1 VASERR
7 DFFVSYNR
15 QDQRWAEWI
24 AWQLESASYS
34 TYIQAWD
41 FDAGSNFVLEMQKAA
56 ACSER
61 TIAVLSPNYLR
72 SLYTQ
77 PEWAAAFAQDPTG
90 QRRALVPVRV
100 ADCALAGLLA
110 QIVYIDLLG
119 LDADAARQRL
129 LDEIRPGSKRPTQAP
144 VFPVAASGTGAA
156 QAPCA
161 AAVFPGAAN
170 PYLPWTPSANR
181 FAGRCQLI
189 RRLESALEEGR
200 SVSVVGDWRIG
211 KTSLLLRWQ
220 REAQKRGRVVRLLDA
235 EKREGASLAAFVTA
249 ITGHACPAEADPAAD
264 ALDRW
269 VASVSQ
275 PGLPPVIL
283 VDETDCLIGRFDY
296 RFFERI
302 RGMLE
307 RLAWVFASRQE
318 LDALFEQTGR
328 GSPLANRLEIQWL
341 ALVEPEAADEII
353 GWGQGVL
360 TADDAAGM
368 RQWAG
373 RHPFYLQLLGHHLFY
388 ARHTGGT
395 QSEALDRFRNEASA
409 RLRRVWNT
417 LNDRDRQA
425 LRDSPVTPA
434 PRLRLR
440 MRGLVTEEG
449 RPFGD
454 VLTRWMEE
462 EL

>member
-1 VASERR
+1 MGGERR

-15 QDQRWAEWI
+15 HDKAWAEWL
-24 AWQLESASYS
+24 AWQLEEARHS

-41 FDAGSNFVLEMQKAA
+41 FGAGSNFVLEMQKAA

-61 TIAVLSPNYLR
+61 TIAVLSPHYLR
-72 SLYTQ
+72 SLFTQ

-90 QRRALVPVRV
+90 QARRLVPVRV
-100 ADCALAGLLA
+100 ADCELTGLLS
-110 QIVYIDLLG
+110 QIVYIDLVG
-119 LDADAARQRL
+119 LDEDAARQRL
-129 LDEIRPGSKRPTQAP
+129 LEEIKPDGRPTQPP
-144 VFPVAASGTGAA
+144 VFPAAASGAA
-156 QAPCA
+156 AAPVPA

-181 FAGRCQLI
+181 FAGRRELV
-189 RRLESALEEGR
+189 RRLECALEEGR
-200 SVSVVGDWRIG
+200 SVSLVGDWRIG
-211 KTSLLLRWQ
+211 KTSALLRWQ
-220 REAQKRGRVVRLLDA
+220 REVQNRGRVVRLLDG
-235 EKREGASLAAFVTA
+235 EKREGASLGAFVSA
-249 ITGHACPAEADPAAD
+249 ITGHACPAEAETAAD

-275 PGLPPVIL
+275 PGLPPLIL
-283 VDETDCLIGRFDY
+283 VDETDCLVGRFDY

-302 RGMLE
+302 RGMLD
-307 RLAWVFASRQE
+307 RIAWVFGSRQE
-318 LDALFEQTGR
+318 LDVLFEQTGR

-341 ALVEPEAADEII
+341 GLVEPEAAEEII
-353 GWGQGVL
+353 GWGGSAL
-360 TADDAAGM
+360 TADDAARM

-373 RHPFYLQLLGHHLFY
+373 RHPFYLQLLGYHLFDT
-388 ARHTGGT
+388 RHRGGT
-395 QSEALDRFRNEASA
+395 QSDALDRFRAEASA
-409 RLRRVWNT
+409 RLRSLWRM
-417 LNDRDRQA
+417 LDDRDRQA

-434 PRLRLR
+434 PRRRLR

-454 VLTRWMEE
+454 VLTQWMEE